1 MRICNKMHICGE
13 FRSSWDQCCAVQAKY
28 DVHARVRHVRERHNT
43 GWDSNRSGIPKLQ
56 EEYTKQGVDIPKIK
70 RTSKKQNLNKIIQRK
85 DSKTPFL

>member
-43 GWDSNRSGIPKLQ
+43 GWDSNTVGQEFQNFKKNTPNKELTFKKL
-56 EEYTKQGVDIPKIK
+56 EKQIK
-70 RTSKKQNLNKIIQRK
+70 TRI
-85 DSKTPFL
+85 